1 MITFVEQSKNSDHE
15 KQKIVPDAIGAK
27 VGAF

>member
-15 KQKIVPDAIGAK
+15 KQKIVPHSIGAQ
-27 VGAF
+27 VGAV